1 MSLPVCTCIYT
12 LEIRNFKEGNFH
24 RREGTA
30 LNNVGSN
37 VGKHGNVIRRAT
49 LQTNRKVANIELCH
63 GIRNYSALQRV
74 LLAQGYK
81 VLREKT
87 PPPSVATNFQTNA
100 LKNLTH
106 SLSSPFLINSIAFD
120 SRIKIKKLQFQTG
133 LKIFLTS
140 SETQRSITYRIYSS
154 NSYCTLIA
162 REISSNRNP
171 FPLLSPVSRKPKQT
185 MTL

>member
-1 MSLPVCTCIYT
+1 MLENMGT
-12 LEIRNFKEGNFH
+12 LYGVQRYK
-24 RREGTA
+24 RTVKLR
-30 LNNVGSN
+30 
-37 VGKHGNVIRRAT
+37 T
-49 LQTNRKVANIELCH
+49 LRNIELCH
-63 GIRNYSALQRV
+63 GIRNYSVLQRV

-162 REISSNRNP
+162 REISSNRNT